1 MKIRLVRNSLLVC
14 LLFNSY
20 ALAQDYAVPI
30 VDLRLGGL
38 IGGSQNG
45 AWVDPGIAAESILL
59 GSMDLNIFGFR
70 GPEKLKI
77 RNAKQGP
84 TDDVCQDFVRIETGT
99 RERLGLAIGSNANWK
114 PMPRI
119 PKRIAA
125 SSASY
130 KHAVAAFL
138 KKTGVKKPI
147 AKITQGF
154 KIDLD
159 GDGQDEVLISAT
171 NVSDKFFTRLNPGD
185 YSLVLLGTVTKV
197 GVVYFMVDGNI
208 YNPGQDDSGPPQRYE
223 ITGIADLNGD
233 GKMEVV
239 IYAEYYE
246 GAGSAAFELRSGKL
260 EMIKQIQTGCGV

>member
-1 MKIRLVRNSLLVC
+1 MKIRLVRSRLLAC
-14 LLFNSY
+14 LLFNSF
-20 ALAQDYAVPI
+20 ALPQGQPVPI

-38 IGGSQNG
+38 IGGSQNE

-59 GSMDLNIFGFR
+59 GSTDLNIFGFR
-70 GPEKLKI
+70 GLEKAKI

-84 TDDVCQDFVRIETGT
+84 IDDVCQDFVRIETGT
-99 RERLGLAIGSNANWK
+99 RDRLGLAIGSNAKWE

-125 SSASY
+125 GSASY
-130 KHAVAAFL
+130 KRAVAAFL
-138 KKTGVKKPI
+138 KKQGVRKPI
-147 AKITQGF
+147 VKITQAF

-159 GDGQDEVLISAT
+159 GDGRDEVLVSAT
-171 NVSDKFFTRLNPGD
+171 HVSDKFFTRLNPGD
-185 YSLVLLGTVTKV
+185 YSLVLLGTVTKA
-197 GVVYFMVDGNI
+197 GVRYFMVDGNI
-208 YNPGQDDSGPPQRYE
+208 YNPGQDDNGPPNRYE

-233 GKMEVV
+233 RKMEVV

-260 EMIKQIQTGCGV
+260 EMIKQIQAGCGV